1 MAPLGEPYDRS
12 FQTLLLCLDPPA
24 HPRKKMSDVVYYA
37 LVGADLELPPEL
49 ETRPTCRL
57 TKEGT
62 VVAQRV
68 GSVPER
74 AVLMLIRVAS
84 STYVLELRPKAE
96 EIYPGFSYDQYNT
109 AKTAA
114 RRSDDAPIPPR
125 DRVYK
130 VVVALAKRL
139 GLPPSKRLY
148 SLPFWRRLIS
158 NLRQK
163 TEAPRKQAEQR
174 GRQLGAKT
182 AAQNVTNALEALDKS
197 RSAIEE
203 LKSLL
208 DIGEKVPAIPSKQCE
223 ALENALF
230 DYYVKTGN
238 LTQFDLSAYKDQKK
252 LALQRYLS
260 RGKSPAKPSRAAAA
274 SIVAQRIDSLEALV
288 QLVDNTNQHLS
299 QNNAS
304 VRDVL
309 VAHVCGPTFALV
321 SLLGTFAP
329 RLPHV
334 KNRLLATGLNVY
346 YGNNCIMNRCKAM
359 ANALQM
365 CLATRTTPNVYHG
378 AIVKPQT
385 GVLKCIINALE
396 HNHRATGL
404 PQIPIL
410 MARVLKHQRLEKAW
424 ETFMDDAV
432 TKLNASYAGK
442 TPPDIRQRVSDFIGD
457 VSGGKYCKTDVNQ
470 WVKPDTRE
478 KMVRDLQ
485 WLWLWAQLLVGGFD
499 NTFESFVH
507 IYLESA
513 IGKDLV
519 MCFVGWFAELSESLK
534 SALQKNPSTFAP
546 PKICANVRAR
556 STKTLVYGPPVRVC
570 IDALWEACVLQWPK
584 PPEDRADA
592 IACARFVQFIFFWA
606 LTQKYQIRPHMCDEV
621 SVVTQAQFDALQP
634 ERWNGQELTHGL
646 WVIYKQS
653 GDTLDYIKIAIND
666 SKVNRTNA
674 SGQRNQA
681 NYKKY
686 VEPFQHR
693 TEYCQSAGWTSENR
707 WLKRMWPYVML
718 VNATLAPVR
727 FCTDRGV
734 NDSCIQR
741 PIYTWPTPMSP
752 VATKMCLRVLE
763 PKGTYDN
770 VMTWAQQ
777 QIGTLRMG
785 PGEFTQAK
793 VKARHNKGVEVVR
806 EPGFVPGMKAKAA
819 PWCERQLNQFMSQW
833 LSAGTLAMD
842 PKDWR
847 LDVDATTRQ
856 RKHKRDVALNTPKLE
871 TLKGRPRLLGNG
883 TFTDADL
890 ASLRAM
896 VNVRVEYKGSRHC
909 ELSTEF
915 LANDVLMKIH
925 SDQTLLDAFKAV
937 IQSRLDRELH
947 GEHVGRQNYNKKN
960 TGLELCSPDH
970 WASAPARLKA
980 HPTPPIFDDNG
991 ITQWPT
997 TLVTPAK
1004 TFNAKESVWT
1014 RASRNFSHLTL
1025 KEQTESLHFFAGMRK
1040 LVVFLQTCGISP
1052 VPKPLAV
1059 FLRKMQ

>member
-12 FQTLLLCLDPPA
+12 FETLLLCLDPPA

-68 GSVPER
+68 GSVPKR
-74 AVLMLIRVAS
+74 AVLMLIRIAS
-84 STYVLELRPKAE
+84 STYVLELRTKAE

-148 SLPFWRRLIS
+148 SLPFWCRLIS

-163 TEAPRKQAEQR
+163 TKAPRKQAEQR
-174 GRQLGAKT
+174 GRKNT
-182 AAQNVTNALEALDKS
+182 RTALE
-197 RSAIEE
+197 RNIERQIRQ
-203 LKSLL
+203 LR
-208 DIGEKVPAIPSKQCE
+208 SKQQAVGQLAQRGITASISAVQYKPLE
-223 ALENALF
+223 DDLVAYFLATQNTEIYTEFEHVHSAALAR
-230 DYYVKTGN
+230 YVKSGIP
-238 LTQFDLSAYKDQKK
+238 
-252 LALQRYLS
+252 
-260 RGKSPAKPSRAAAA
+260 PAKPSRAAAA
-274 SIVAQRIDSLEALV
+274 SIVAERIDSLEALV

-346 YGNNCIMNRCKAM
+346 YGNNCIMNRCKTM
-359 ANALQM
+359 TNALQM

-378 AIVKPQT
+378 TIVKPQT

-404 PQIPIL
+404 VKIRIL
-410 MARVLKHQRLEKAW
+410 MARVLKHQRLNEAWKA
-424 ETFMDDAV
+424 FMRDAV
-432 TKLNASYAGK
+432 TKLHASYAGK
-442 TPPDIRQRVSDFIGD
+442 TPPEILQRVSGFIGD

-534 SALQKNPSTFAP
+534 SALQKNPGTFAP

-570 IDALWEACVLQWPK
+570 IDALWEACVHQWPK

-634 ERWNGQELTHGL
+634 ERWSGQELTHGL

-693 TEYCQSAGWTSENR
+693 TEYCQSGGWTSENR

-727 FCTDRGV
+727 FCTDRGA
-734 NDSCIQR
+734 NNSCIER

-752 VATKMCLRVLE
+752 VATKKCLRVLE
-763 PKGTYDN
+763 PKGTFDD
-770 VMTWAQQ
+770 VMEWARDAV
-777 QIGTLRMG
+777 GSVSTGAL
-785 PGEFTQAK
+785 EFTQSK
-793 VKARHNKGVEVVR
+793 VQARRNEGIEVVR
-806 EPGFVPGMKAKAA
+806 EPGFVSGNVANTG

-856 RKHKRDVALNTPKLE
+856 RKRKRDVALNTPKLE

-980 HPTPPIFDDNG
+980 HPTPPKFDDNG

-1004 TFNAKESVWT
+1004 TLNAKESVWT
-1014 RASRNFSHLTL
+1014 RASINFSHLTL

-1040 LVVFLQTCGISP
+1040 LVVFLQTCGICP
-1052 VPKPLAV
+1052 VPTPLAA
-1059 FLRKMQ
+1059 FLRQMQ